1 MDKDFRKANNAAGSK
16 TAHTVKNKNKSKKN
30 QKAKRIA
37 VVVLLC
43 LLVVCVLVGVIVG
56 GYVVFNIVSF
66 AHGEPDIDLDDYK
79 LNQNQTSFVYAYDDE
94 GKAVEIAQLHGEE
107 NRVWV
112 NYADIP
118 QHLKDAFVCLE
129 DKRFEKHKGVDWIRT
144 FGALTGL
151 SDGGGSTITQQ
162 LVKNITQSS
171 EVTFVRKFKEI
182 ERALNLENNYDKNT
196 ILEAY
201 LNTLYLGSGCYG
213 VQTASET
220 YFGKDVGELNIAE
233 SAVLAVITK
242 YPTKYNPL
250 LNPEENKKRQE
261 LCLGYMLEEKA
272 ITKEEYEAAVAYEL
286 VFTNSENYV
295 PDEKEETKK
304 TTKDDGE
311 YQDFYVDY
319 VIKTVRDDLMEKY
332 GYTIRQ
338 AMDKINYGGLK
349 IYAAVDM
356 DVQEVLNKVYTE
368 RIAFPKEKD
377 TEEKPAVQSAATVM
391 DYEGREVGIIGEAG
405 EKSGDLCLNR
415 ASESPRQPGSSI
427 KPLSTYAPALE
438 KNYINW
444 STMIQNYAIVHKGE
458 LWPQNAD
465 GTKGDKK
472 DITVQYAV
480 QRSFNTVPARI
491 ITQMLGIEDSYNFM
505 KETFHLTTLDDEN
518 DVNIAPLATGAL
530 TTGVTTVEMAAAYAV
545 FGNNGNYY
553 EPYCYY
559 KVTNSSGSE
568 VLLETKPESERVLS
582 EDTAEVMREILKT
595 VSTSSFGSGKNV
607 RRFELMSKTGT
618 TTDEKDSW
626 IAGGT
631 PYYVCAVWLGY
642 DKPKLVP
649 FAYSPAGRVYI
660 EFLDRI
666 HEGLE
671 SKSFP
676 KSGKV
681 VQKEYCKETG
691 LLATDACKSKAKG
704 YYKLTALPAKCTECS
719 NPAGVVEDVL
729 GGIGESVSNIF
740 EAILPNDTNN
750 EESEE

>member
-1 MDKDFRKANNAAGSK
+1 MNSDSRNTRNASESK
-16 TAHTVKNKNKSKKN
+16 TAHTVKNKSKNKKN
-30 QKAKRIA
+30 QKSKRITFL
-37 VVVLLC
+37 VLMC
-43 LLVVCVLVGVIVG
+43 LLAVCAIVVAIVG
-56 GYVVFNIVSF
+56 GYVFFNIMSF

-79 LNQNQTSFVYAYDDE
+79 LNQNQTSFIYAYDDD
-94 GKAVEIAQLHGEE
+94 GKTVEIAKIHGEE

-112 NYADIP
+112 NFGDIP

-213 VQTASET
+213 VQTASEK
-220 YFGKDVGELNIAE
+220 YFGKDAGELNIAE

-250 LNPEENKKRQE
+250 LNPEENKNRQE
-261 LCLGYMLEEKA
+261 LCLSYMLEEGA
-272 ITKEEYEAAVAYEL
+272 ITKEEYEEALNYKL
-286 VFTNSENYV
+286 VFTNSEEYV
-295 PDEKEETKK
+295 PDESKNKKPTADKEE
-304 TTKDDGE
+304 E

-332 GYTIRQ
+332 GYTTRQ

-356 DVQEVLNKVYTE
+356 DVQAVLNKVYTE

-377 TEEKPAVQSAATVM
+377 TEENPAVQSAATVM
-391 DYEGREVGIIGEAG
+391 DYEGRVVGIIGEAG
-405 EKSGDLCLNR
+405 EKSGNLCLNR

-444 STMIQNYAIVHKGE
+444 STMIQNYAIVHKGK

-472 DITVQYAV
+472 NITVQYAV

-491 ITQMLGIEDSYNFM
+491 ITQMLGVQESYDFM
-505 KETFHLTTLDDEN
+505 KKTFHLTTLDDN
-518 DVNIAPLATGAL
+518 YDINIAPLATGAL
-530 TTGVTTVEMAAAYAV
+530 TNGTTTVEMAAAYAV

-559 KVTNSSGSE
+559 RVTNSTGSE
-568 VLLETKPESERVLS
+568 VLLETKSEPQRVLS

-595 VSTSSFGSGKNV
+595 VSTSNFGSGKNV

-649 FAYSPAGRVYI
+649 FPYSPAGRVYI

-666 HEGLE
+666 HVGLE

-681 VQKEYCKETG
+681 EQKEYCKVTG
-691 LLATDACKSKAKG
+691 LLATDACKGKAKG
-704 YYKLTALPAKCTECS
+704 YYKKTALPAKCTECS
-719 NPAGVVEDVL
+719 SPGNTAGDVVENVI
-729 GGIGESVSNIF
+729 GGVNEAVSNIF
-740 EAILPNDTNN
+740 EALLPNDNTND
-750 EESEE
+750 